1 MQERRKQERKSL
13 MSYTQVYDLYGG
25 ILIGYLAD
33 LNLLGAM
40 VISER
45 EIAQST
51 ELTLA
56 IELPE
61 LPGVTALRI
70 TIPARVAWLQPDL
83 SPQYFNL
90 GFEFLEVS
98 DFQAKIIQAI
108 IDIYQFRRDLPNYN
122 IRPL

>member
-1 MQERRKQERKSL
+1 
-13 MSYTQVYDLYGG
+13 MSYTQVFDLYGG
-25 ILIGYLAD
+25 ILLGHLAD

-40 VISER
+40 VISDR
-45 EIAQST
+45 ELAIST

-61 LPGVTALRI
+61 LPGVTTLRM
-70 TIPARVAWLQPDL
+70 TIPARVAWSQPDL

-90 GFEFLEVS
+90 GFEFKEVT

-108 IDIYQFRRDLPNYN
+108 IDNYQFRRDSPNYN
-122 IRPL
+122 IRPA

>member
-13 MSYTQVYDLYGG
+13 MAYTQVYDLYGG
-25 ILIGYLAD
+25 LLIGYLAD

-70 TIPARVAWLQPDL
+70 TIPARVAWHQPDL

-90 GFEFLEVS
+90 GFEFKEVTE
-98 DFQAKIIQAI
+98 FQSKVIQAI
-108 IDIYQFRRDLPNYN
+108 IDNYQFRRDAPNYN
-122 IRPL
+122 IRPA